1 MKSSIKIHF
10 SLGKINKT
18 NEWIYTKQTITLV
31 DFSVGQSITN
41 AFALIPPELLIFQ
54 VNNF

>member
-41 AFALIPPELLIFQ
+41 TFALIPPELLIFQ